1 MKWRIGKRGFTWG
14 AGAALLIAMLPLSCG
29 SGQDSEA
36 NVIPRAQFLAK
47 ARQICIKGGAKM
59 DKYYFSR
66 IPRSRKAA
74 DPEEFLN
81 RVDEEI
87 VIPVKTQQVKELRAL
102 GLPEG
107 KEKKFKEFLAAMEE
121 GIEEGKRD
129 RRTLRSSGHYA
140 FQRAFD
146 MAGAV
151 GMKRCFLG

>member
-1 MKWRIGKRGFTWG
+1 VKPY
-14 AGAALLIAMLPLSCG
+14 AVASLVVVLAMAPMACG
-29 SGQDSEA
+29 SGQDPET
-36 NVIPRAQFLAK
+36 NVIPRSQFLAK
-47 ARQICIKGGAKM
+47 ARAICVKGGAKM

-66 IPRSRKAA
+66 IPRARKAA

-81 RVDEEI
+81 RVDEKI

-121 GIEEGKRD
+121 GIEEGKKD
-129 RRTLRSSGHYA
+129 RRTLRSGGHYA
-140 FQRAFD
+140 FQRAFN

-151 GMKRCFLG
+151 GLKRCFLG